1 MGKTGGRFMAKVTFN
16 EDICKGCGLCVGA
29 CPKKIV
35 ALIKDKINAKGYHP
49 AGITDQAACIGCAF
63 CATMCPDCV
72 ITVEK

>member
-1 MGKTGGRFMAKVTFN
+1 MAKVTFD
-16 EDICKGCGLCVGA
+16 ESLCKGCGLCTSV

-35 ALIKDKINAKGYHP
+35 VLKDELNAKGYHP
-49 AGITDQAACIGCAF
+49 AGITDQSACIGCAF